1 MAKKEEII
9 LPLIL
14 NEQRFTQDS
23 PVYTEVWKEY
33 DKNLTGRL
41 DLILTPYRGV
51 SATVL
56 LKILKD
62 QLVEYSKIEGNN
74 EWELST
80 TGEYVVAKLTIQELI
95 SVALP
100 LTKWFQKYLWIQ
112 KFDKKIEDYKWVETA
127 SCLLLKKIIDKI
139 NSEIDNKK
147 IDIVTK
153 SEKLP
158 PLSLW
163 SISLNRKAF
172 ACLYESVPATK
183 ADAACRVFDIDAS
196 GMTWAI
202 LDTGIDATH
211 TGFRQIDPTT
221 KKIFEVAML
230 NKDEK
235 NKNPNQTRIIE
246 TYDFTRFRSLISDI
260 FNADTINTKNVNPL
274 IDGLKGFT
282 TEDANK
288 PLNQKEITDRIKVL
302 EGALKNGRM
311 LDWSVIGPFLRIPH
325 NSDEYKS
332 KDENGDELT
341 INPHGTHV
349 AGILGANDIDEKTQ
363 KNRRLIGMCP
373 NINLYDI
380 RVLDS
385 NGRGDEFN
393 ILAAIQF
400 VRWLNSQS
408 DTLVIQGINL
418 SLSMFHD
425 VDSFAAGR
433 TPVCDACQRLVSE
446 GTVVVA
452 AAGNLGQSVFQNT
465 NGNGSSQGYR
475 TASITDPGNAECVI
489 TVGATHRS
497 KPHTYGVSYFSSR
510 GPTGD
515 GRLKPDL
522 VAPGEKIM
530 SLAPDDDTARMD
542 GSSMAAPHVS
552 GAAALLLAKHKE
564 LIGNPQRVKEILCKT
579 ATDLG
584 REKYYQGHGMID
596 VLRALQC
603 V

>member
-1 MAKKEEII
+1 MAKQVENIMS
-9 LPLIL
+9 LIL
-14 NEQRFTQDS
+14 KQESGGQRFTQDS
-23 PVYTEVWKEY
+23 PVYPEVWKEY
-33 DKNLTGRL
+33 DKKLDNRV
-41 DLILTPYRGV
+41 DLILSPYRGI

-56 LKILKD
+56 LKILNER
-62 QLVEYSKIEGNN
+62 LVENSKKNGNH

-80 TGEYVVAKLTIQELI
+80 TGEYVVAKLTIEELI
-95 SVALP
+95 SVVLP
-100 LTKWFQKYLWIQ
+100 LTKWFQKYLWVE
-112 KFDKKIEDYKWVETA
+112 KLDKETKELKWNKTPN
-127 SCLLLKKIIDKI
+127 CILLEGIINLI
-139 NSEIDNKK
+139 NSETESKK
-147 IDIVTK
+147 IDINTK
-153 SEKLP
+153 KKDSISP
-158 PLSLW
+158 YLW
-163 SISLNRKAF
+163 SISVNRKAF

-183 ADAACRVFDIDAS
+183 ADAGCRVFAIDAS
-196 GMTWAI
+196 GMAWAI

-211 TGFRQIDPTT
+211 SGFRQINPAT
-221 KKIFEVAML
+221 KDIYTAPML
-230 NKDEK
+230 GKTVE
-235 NKNPNQTRIIE
+235 NPNQTRVVE
-246 TYDFTRFRSLISDI
+246 TYDFTKFRGMISTI
-260 FNADTINTKNVNPL
+260 FNTDVITTKTIKPMVDNL
-274 IDGLKGFT
+274 IGFT
-282 TEDANK
+282 TEDANV
-288 PLNQKEITDRIKVL
+288 PLNSKEITDRIKVL

-325 NSDEYKS
+325 NSDEYIPP
-332 KDENGDELT
+332 T
-341 INPHGTHV
+341 HPHGTHV
-349 AGILGANDIDEKTQ
+349 AGILGANDININVE

-380 RVLDS
+380 RVLDN

-400 VRWLNSQS
+400 VRWLNNQS
-408 DTLVIQGINL
+408 DSLIIQGINL
-418 SLSMFHD
+418 SLSMIHD

-433 TPVCDACQRLVSE
+433 TPVCEACQRLVSE

-465 NGNGSSQGYR
+465 NGNGSSDGYR

-489 TVGATHRS
+489 TVGATHRN

-530 SLAPDDDTARMD
+530 SLIPDEDSARMD

-552 GAAALLLAKHKE
+552 GAVALLLAKHKE

-584 REKYYQGHGMID
+584 RERYFQGHGMVD

>member
-1 MAKKEEII
+1 MAKGKDSIMS
-9 LPLIL
+9 LIL
-14 NEQRFTQDS
+14 EQGSGGQRFTQDS
-23 PVYTEVWKEY
+23 PVYPEVWKKY
-33 DKNLTGRL
+33 DEAPDSRI
-41 DLILTPYRGV
+41 DLILSPFRGV
-51 SATVL
+51 TATFL
-56 LKILKD
+56 LKILKEK
-62 QLVEYSKIEGNN
+62 LVEYSKSENN
-74 EWELST
+74 LEWELST

-100 LTKWFQKYLWIQ
+100 LTKWFQKYLWVI
-112 KFDKKIEDYKWVETA
+112 KNGDWIRTPN
-127 SCLLLKKIIDKI
+127 CILLDKIIKNI
-139 NSEIDNKK
+139 NKNSPTPK
-147 IDIVTK
+147 IDINTQ
-153 SEKLP
+153 ETNLP
-158 PLSLW
+158 QPSLW
-163 SISLNRKAF
+163 SISLNRNAF

-183 ADAACRVFDIDAS
+183 ADAGCRVFAIDAS

-211 TGFRQIDPTT
+211 SGFRQIDSKT
-221 KKIFEVAML
+221 KEIFEVPML
-230 NKDEK
+230 DKNDE
-235 NKNPNQTRIIE
+235 NTNHNQTRVVE
-246 TYDFTRFRSLISDI
+246 TYDFTKFRGMISTI
-260 FNADTINTKNVNPL
+260 FNTETITTKSIKPMIDDL
-274 IDGLKGFT
+274 IGFT
-282 TEDANK
+282 TEDANTPK
-288 PLNQKEITDRIKVL
+288 VQKEINDQVKVL

-325 NSDEYKS
+325 NSDEYVVP
-332 KDENGDELT
+332 LH
-341 INPHGTHV
+341 PHGTHV
-349 AGILGANDIDEKTQ
+349 AGILGANNIDKVTER
-363 KNRRLIGMCP
+363 NRKLIGMCP

-380 RVLDS
+380 RVLDE
-385 NGRGDEFN
+385 NGNGDEFN

-400 VRWLNSQS
+400 VRWLNGQS
-408 DTLVIQGINL
+408 DSLVIQGINL
-418 SLSMFHD
+418 SLSMIHD

-433 TPVCDACQRLVSE
+433 TPVCEACQRLVSE

-465 NGNGSSQGYR
+465 NGNGSSDGYR

-515 GRLKPDL
+515 GRVKPDL

-530 SLAPDDDTARMD
+530 SLAPNEDTARMD

-552 GAAALLLAKHKE
+552 GAVALLLAKHKE
-564 LIGNPQRVKEILCKT
+564 LIGNPQRVKEILCRT

-584 REKYYQGHGMID
+584 RERYFQGCGMID
-596 VLRALQC
+596 VLRALQS

>member
-1 MAKKEEII
+1 MAKQVENIMS
-9 LPLIL
+9 LIL
-14 NEQRFTQDS
+14 KQDSGGQRFTQDS
-23 PVYTEVWKEY
+23 PVYPEVWKEY
-33 DKNLTGRL
+33 DKNLDNRV
-41 DLILTPYRGV
+41 DLILSPFRGV

-56 LKILKD
+56 LKILKEK
-62 QLVEYSKIEGNN
+62 LVVYAKSEENN
-74 EWELST
+74 RWELST
-80 TGEYVVAKLTIQELI
+80 TGEYVVAKLTIEELI

-100 LTKWFQKYLWIQ
+100 LTKWFQKYLWVE
-112 KFDKKIEDYKWVETA
+112 KLDKESGNKKWTKTPNCILLEEIIELVNPKTG
-127 SCLLLKKIIDKI
+127 K
-139 NSEIDNKK
+139 KK
-147 IDIVTK
+147 IDIDTQRRDFI
-153 SEKLP
+153 SP
-158 PLSLW
+158 SLW
-163 SISLNRKAF
+163 SISVNRKAF

-183 ADAACRVFDIDAS
+183 ADAGCRVFSIDAS
-196 GMTWAI
+196 GMAWAI

-211 TGFRQIDPTT
+211 SGFRQIDPKT
-221 KKIFEVAML
+221 KEIFNEAML
-230 NKDEK
+230 SKGDG
-235 NKNPNQTRIIE
+235 NPNQTRVVE
-246 TYDFTRFRSLISDI
+246 TYDFTKFRSMISDI
-260 FNADTINTKNVNPL
+260 FNAKVINTKTVNPL

-282 TEDANK
+282 TEDANA
-288 PLNQKEITDRIKVL
+288 PLNSKEITDRIKVL

-325 NSDEYKS
+325 NSDEYIPP
-332 KDENGDELT
+332 T
-341 INPHGTHV
+341 HPHGTHV
-349 AGILGANDIDEKTQ
+349 AGILGANDINVNVE

-380 RVLDS
+380 RVLDNS
-385 NGRGDEFN
+385 GRGDEFN

-400 VRWLNSQS
+400 VRWLNNQS
-408 DTLVIQGINL
+408 DSLIIQGINL
-418 SLSMFHD
+418 SLSMIHD

-433 TPVCDACQRLVSE
+433 TPVCEACQRLVSE

-452 AAGNLGQSVFQNT
+452 AAGNLGQSIFQNT
-465 NGNGSSQGYR
+465 NGNGSSDGYR

-489 TVGATHRS
+489 TVGATHRN

-530 SLAPDDDTARMD
+530 SLIPDEDSARMD

-552 GAAALLLAKHKE
+552 GAVALLLAKHKE

-584 REKYYQGHGMID
+584 RERYFQGHGMVD